1 MPTRSQPPLPDSPPR
16 EDPAPR
22 ALPRATGTAL
32 LRRIAAGESDALENL
47 YQLCGDRFYSMAR
60 HMVQDEGAAREIVQD
75 CFVRIWQR
83 AGTYQE
89 DASAPFTWCVMILRG
104 LCLDHLRRTGR
115 RLPPAPDS
123 SGTESVS
130 NQPPLADLHLHETLH
145 LIRRGLATLTS
156 AEQEAIHAALFDP
169 ATGAELAAR
178 WGIPAGSVKT
188 RIYRA
193 MEKLR
198 HLVRPF
204 LDTPLP

>member
-1 MPTRSQPPLPDSPPR
+1 MPTRSQPPPRDSPPR
-16 EDPAPR
+16 EDPTPR
-22 ALPRATGTAL
+22 ALPRALGTAL
-32 LRRIAAGESDALENL
+32 LRRIASGEAAALENL
-47 YQLCGDRFYSMAR
+47 YQLCGDRFFSMAR

-83 AGTYQE
+83 AATYQSE
-89 DASAPFTWCVMILRG
+89 ASAPFTWCVMILRG

-115 RLPPAPDS
+115 RLPSATDS
-123 SGTESVS
+123 PTTEAASP
-130 NQPPLADLHLHETLH
+130 QTPLADLHLHETLH

-169 ATGAELAAR
+169 ATGTELAAR

-188 RIYRA
+188 RIHRA